1 MKKIVFA
8 KQLTMQYLLLLFL
21 IYANY
26 SCKVLREVFPT
37 PAFRTFV
44 NFFNDVSVHKA
55 KHTDLKLIIFIM
67 SEGELQNLNKDQKK
81 IEPCGSCFARLG
93 LMGDK

>member
-1 MKKIVFA
+1 MQIILVKYYVKYFLRQLFA
-8 KQLTMQYLLLLFL
+8 L
-21 IYANY
+21 
-26 SCKVLREVFPT
+26 
-37 PAFRTFV
+37 FV

-93 LMGDK
+93 LRGDK